1 MNVLLSINPKFV
13 EAIVD
18 GTKRYEFRRTI
29 FRRRDV
35 EKAFIYCTSPVQ
47 RVIGAFQIGRI
58 LEDTPSRLWADL
70 KSLSGLSK
78 RDYLEYFHGSQK
90 AYAIEIRD
98 FYAYDEPLDPRELD
112 PGFVPPQSFA
122 YLEHDFETS

>member
-13 EAIVD
+13 EAIAD

-35 EKAFIYCTSPVQ
+35 ERVFIYCTSPVQ
-47 RVIGAFQIGRI
+47 RIIGAFQIGRI
-58 LEDTPSRLWADL
+58 LEDTPSRLWAEL

-78 RDYLEYFHGSQK
+78 RDYLEYFHGSRK

-98 FYAYDEPLDPRELD
+98 FYAYDEPLDPREMD

-122 YLEHDFETS
+122 YIEHGFEIS